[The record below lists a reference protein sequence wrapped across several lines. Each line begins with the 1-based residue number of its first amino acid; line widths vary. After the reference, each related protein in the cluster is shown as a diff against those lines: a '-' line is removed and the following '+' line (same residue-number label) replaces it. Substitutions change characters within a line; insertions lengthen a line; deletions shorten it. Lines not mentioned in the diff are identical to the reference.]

1 MEETKMFER
10 LLSPVQ
16 IGNVTVRNR
25 VVMAPMG
32 VGFAPGENK
41 INDIYVKYFEARAKG
56 GQGLITTPV
65 ATVDD
70 TTCGIAEPG
79 AFNLTE
85 PEDAE
90 GIRRIA
96 DAVHRYGAKL
106 NVQLCHPGRQSM
118 TFWNHDQQPVAPSA
132 LPENEYL
139 QMPRELSV
147 DEIHSI
153 VSKFAKSASYAVQGG
168 ADGIELHAAHGYLI
182 NEFMSP
188 RANRRTDEYGGSFEN
203 RMRFITEIIRAVK
216 EVLPESCFL
225 AVRMNVMD
233 DVEGGITLEEGKKMA
248 KYIEALGADALSFSA
263 GTYSCKFTLIEPQL
277 FEEGCRTSWLK
288 EMKGTVSIPVIAV
301 NHIKRPSM
309 AEKMLEEGLCDLI
322 GLGRP
327 MMADPDW
334 TRKTAEGKADQIRY
348 CISCGACIDCSG
360 RGEMLRCSV
369 NPEMSKETVYT
380 EESFRR
386 DGNMRKIVVIGG
398 GPAGLEAAALAARRG
413 FSVELF
419 EKSGRLGGC
428 FDLPRTAPGM
438 EKMGWS
444 VDAFIARA
452 AAEGVHIHCN
462 AEIKDAEQIREM
474 HPYAV
479 VIAAGGKQISLKL
492 PGIEKNHVIHAADVY
507 RNPELYTGRNAIV
520 IGSGFTG
527 LEAAELLAAK
537 GNRVSIFELDDAI
550 GKRIAGDGALKN
562 KAALLEHLETLN
574 VKLYPSTNTLEIRD
588 GEVLAENTET
598 KEQSVYKADLVVQA
612 LGYRPDGSLAEMLKD
627 TAEHVISIGDC
638 TGIGNIIKA
647 TSDAYEA
654 VWNL

>member
-1 MEETKMFER
+1 MSFDR

-16 IGNVTVRNR
+16 IGNVTIRNR

-41 INDIYVKYFEARAKG
+41 INDLYVRYFEARARG

-96 DAVHRYGAKL
+96 DAVHQYGAKL
-106 NVQLCHPGRQSM
+106 SVQLCHPGRQSM

-132 LPENEYL
+132 VPENEFL

-153 VSKFAKSASYAVQGG
+153 IHKFARSASYAVQGG
-168 ADGIELHAAHGYLI
+168 ADGVELHAAHGYLI
-182 NEFMSP
+182 NEFLSP
-188 RANRRTDEYGGSFEN
+188 RANHRSDEYGGSFEN
-203 RMRFITEIIRAVK
+203 RMRFLKEIMEAVK
-216 EVLPESCFL
+216 AVLPDSCFL

-233 DVEGGITLEEGKKMA
+233 DVEDGITLEEGKRMA
-248 KYIEALGADALSFSA
+248 KCIESFGADAISFSA

-288 EMKGTVSIPVIAV
+288 EMKDTVSVPVIAV
-301 NHIKRPSM
+301 NHIKRPAF
-309 AEKMLEEGLCDLI
+309 AEKMLEEGLCDLV
-322 GLGRP
+322 GLGRQ
-327 MMADPDW
+327 MMADPEW
-334 TRKTAEGKADQIRY
+334 TNKVSAGKADQIRY
-348 CISCGACIDCSG
+348 CISCGACINCSG
-360 RGEMLRCSV
+360 RGEKLRCSV

-380 EESFRR
+380 PESFVRN
-386 DGNMRKIVVIGG
+386 GNGRKIVVIGG
-398 GPAGLEAAALAARRG
+398 GPAGLEAAALAARKG
-413 FSVELF
+413 YSVELF
-419 EKSGRLGGC
+419 EKTGRLGGC

-444 VDAFIARA
+444 VDAYAARA
-452 AAEGVHIHCN
+452 VAEGVYIHMN
-462 AEIKDAEQIREM
+462 TEIRDPEEIRKLN
-474 HPYAV
+474 PYAV
-479 VIAAGGKQISLKL
+479 IIATGGSQISLKL
-492 PGIEKNHVIHAADVY
+492 PGIDKAHVVQASEVY
-507 RNPELYTGRNAIV
+507 LNPEKYTGRNAVV

-527 LEAAELLAAK
+527 LEVAELLAHN
-537 GNRVSIFELDDAI
+537 GNHVRIFELDDEI
-550 GKRIAGDGALKN
+550 GKRIAGDGSIKN
-562 KAALLEHLETLN
+562 KAALLIRLEELHAEMH
-574 VKLYPSTNTLEIRD
+574 PSMNTTEITD
-588 GEVLAENTET
+588 TEIHAVNLQTQQTET
-598 KEQSVYKADLVVQA
+598 YEADLVVQA
-612 LGYRPDGSLAEMLKD
+612 LGYRPDGRLKD
-627 TAEHVISIGDC
+627 VLEGCAEHVIAIGDC
-638 TGIGNIIKA
+638 TGIGNIIGA
-647 TSDAYEA
+647 TTEAYEA